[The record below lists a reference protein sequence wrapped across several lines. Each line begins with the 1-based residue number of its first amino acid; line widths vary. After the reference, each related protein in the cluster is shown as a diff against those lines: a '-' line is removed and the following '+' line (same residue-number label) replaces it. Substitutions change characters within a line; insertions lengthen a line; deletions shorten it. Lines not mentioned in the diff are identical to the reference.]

1 LQNVKETTAAVREAT
16 LSTAEQLPAIA
27 ASVRA
32 SVDLAA
38 DAVRD
43 VKAATSKL
51 PGVVDSVQ
59 GAMDNVKAVT
69 EDMSPLLRSV
79 EGTLEDVNE
88 IVTGAKQTFPIS
100 TFAAKGRAARA
111 EERVA
116 PVPRSLRRDDLV
128 RE

>member
-1 LQNVKETTAAVREAT
+1 
-16 LSTAEQLPAIA
+16 
-27 ASVRA
+27 
-32 SVDLAA
+32 VDLAGA
-38 DAVRD
+38 AVRD

-59 GAMDNVKAVT
+59 SAMDNVKAVT
-69 EDMSPLLRSV
+69 EDMTPLLRSV

-111 EERVA
+111 EERIA